1 MKMYQLKN
9 LLILVLFVSIG
20 GCSKQVYTADID
32 TSYYRISKRNK
43 SDKELDKLIAPY
55 KAQLDAKMNEVI
67 AINPEEM
74 AKARPSSVMGNW
86 FSDALLE
93 EASRIYG
100 VDIDMSMQNYG
111 GLRVPSLGKGDISVG
126 EIYELM
132 PFDNKLVLL
141 ELDGITTKKLLDKI
155 AEKGGWPISHTLS
168 MEIDGDQATNIK
180 IKGQDFDI
188 NKTYTVALADY
199 IADGGDDCFFLA
211 DGKRTDNDLLIR
223 DIIIDHLRNKPEE
236 EKVIV
241 LDKTARIKNSN
252 Y

>member
-1 MKMYQLKN
+1 MYIQLKN
-9 LLILVLFVSIG
+9 IFLLVLLVSIV

-43 SDKELDKLIAPY
+43 SDKELDNIIAPY

-67 AINPEEM
+67 AMNPEEM
-74 AKARPSSVMGNW
+74 SKARPSSVLGNW

-93 EASRIYG
+93 EAIRIYG

-111 GLRVPSLGKGDISVG
+111 GLRVPSLGKGDVTVG

-141 ELDGITTKKLLDKI
+141 ELDGMTTKKLLDKI
-155 AEKGGWPISHTLS
+155 AESGGWPISHTLS
-168 MEIDGDQATNIK
+168 MDIDGEMATNIK
-180 IKGQDFDI
+180 IRGQDFDI

-223 DIIIDHLRNKPEE
+223 DIIIDHLKNKPEE

-241 LDKTARIKNSN
+241 QDKTARIKNLN

>member
-1 MKMYQLKN
+1 MYQLRN
-9 LLILVLFVSIG
+9 LLILVLLVSVG

-43 SDKELDKLIAPY
+43 SDQELDKLIAPY

-74 AKARPSSVMGNW
+74 SKARPSSALGNW

-93 EASRIYG
+93 EASIIYG

-111 GLRVPSLGKGDISVG
+111 GLRVPSLGKGDVTVG

-132 PFDNKLVLL
+132 PFDNKLVML
-141 ELDGITTKKLLDKI
+141 ELDGVTTKKLLDKI

-168 MEIDGDQATNIK
+168 LEINGETAVNIK

-188 NKTYTVALADY
+188 NRTYTVALADY
-199 IADGGDDCFFLA
+199 IADGGDNCFFLA
-211 DGKRTDNDLLIR
+211 DGTRTDKDLLIR
-223 DIIIDHLRNKPEE
+223 DIIIDHLRKKVPG

-241 LDKTARIKNSN
+241 QDNSERIK
-252 Y
+252 YLKH

>member
-1 MKMYQLKN
+1 MYTQLKN
-9 LLILVLFVSIG
+9 ILILVLLISIS

-32 TSYYRISKRNK
+32 TNYYRISKRNK
-43 SDKELDKLIAPY
+43 SDKDLDKLIAPY
-55 KAQLDAKMNEVI
+55 KNQLDAKMNEVI

-74 AKARPSSVMGNW
+74 RKTRPSSVLGNW

-100 VDIDMSMQNYG
+100 IDIDMSMQNYG
-111 GLRVPSLGKGDISVG
+111 GLRVPSLSKGDVTVG
-126 EIYELM
+126 KIYELM
-132 PFDNKLVLL
+132 PFDNKLVML
-141 ELDGITTKKLLDKI
+141 ELDGVTTKKLFDKI

-168 MEIDGDQATNIK
+168 MEIDGETATNIK

-188 NKTYTVALADY
+188 NKTYTVAIADY
-199 IADGGDDCFFLA
+199 IADGGDNCFFLA

-223 DIIIDHLRNKPEE
+223 DIIIDHLKNKSAD

-241 LDKTARIKNSN
+241 QDTTERIKSLK

>member
-1 MKMYQLKN
+1 MKMYRLKYILIFV
-9 LLILVLFVSIG
+9 LLVSIG

-43 SDKELDKLIAPY
+43 SDKDLDKLIAPY

-67 AINPEEM
+67 AMNPEVM
-74 AKARPSSVMGNW
+74 SKDRPSSVLGNW

-111 GLRVPSLGKGDISVG
+111 GLRVPSIGKGDVTVG

-141 ELDGITTKKLLDKI
+141 ELDGVTTKKLLDKI
-155 AEKGGWPISHTLS
+155 AEKGGWPISHTLRLDI
-168 MEIDGDQATNIK
+168 EGETATNIK
-180 IKGQDFDI
+180 IKGEDFDV
-188 NKTYTVALADY
+188 NKTYTVAIADY

-211 DGKRTDNDLLIR
+211 DGKRTDKDLLIR
-223 DIIIDHLRNKPEE
+223 DIIIDHLRNKPVG

-241 LDKTARIKNSN
+241 QDKTARIN
-252 Y
+252 YLKD